1 MNIRLFSPSE
11 AENGQSSRRHQQHRQ
26 GVGDVLRRA
35 AVGDEQIVGGV
46 EGDGRAQQPAGARD
60 LQPRPPPCVCKP
72 AAHDQ
77 AAEDV
82 HGSRAEAPE
91 EDEGEAVRAV
101 LDQIAHIFKGGEGE
115 GYGDGG
121 GLDLLALRLKH
132 QQIEQDYQE
141 GYLEKAV
148 LHELMESEDTL
159 KNIYYEEMLLVI
171 RLTLEKMPERRRLI
185 FELSR
190 FKELSYKEIAE
201 RLNISI
207 RTVEHQVYL
216 VLIELKKVLLF
227 LFFLFSFK

>member
-1 MNIRLFSPSE
+1 M
-11 AENGQSSRRHQQHRQ
+11 
-26 GVGDVLRRA
+26 
-35 AVGDEQIVGGV
+35 
-46 EGDGRAQQPAGARD
+46 
-60 LQPRPPPCVCKP
+60 
-72 AAHDQ
+72 
-77 AAEDV
+77 
-82 HGSRAEAPE
+82 HGTRTEAPKK
-91 EDEGEAVRAV
+91 DERESVGAV
-101 LDQIAHIFKGGEGE
+101 LDEVAHVFKGGEGE
-115 GYGDGG
+115 GNRDGG
-121 GLDLLALRLKH
+121 SLDFIALRIKH

>member
-1 MNIRLFSPSE
+1 MEINVKQIELKFQRFFTENFPKVKNYAQMLLRSE
-11 AENGQSSRRHQQHRQ
+11 I
-26 GVGDVLRRA
+26 D
-35 AVGDEQIVGGV
+35 
-46 EGDGRAQQPAGARD
+46 
-60 LQPRPPPCVCKP
+60 
-72 AAHDQ
+72 
-77 AAEDV
+77 AEDV
-82 HGSRAEAPE
+82 AQDVFYKLWLQPE
-91 EDEGEAVRAV
+91 IW
-101 LDQIAHIFKGGEGE
+101 LDNEKELDNYLFIMTRNIILNIF
-115 GYGDGG
+115 
-121 GLDLLALRLKH
+121 KH
-132 QQIEQDYQE
+132 QQIEQNYQE
-141 GYLEKAV
+141 TYLEKEE

>member
-1 MNIRLFSPSE
+1 MEINVKQIELKFQRFFTENFPKVKNYAQMLLRSE
-11 AENGQSSRRHQQHRQ
+11 I
-26 GVGDVLRRA
+26 D
-35 AVGDEQIVGGV
+35 
-46 EGDGRAQQPAGARD
+46 
-60 LQPRPPPCVCKP
+60 
-72 AAHDQ
+72 
-77 AAEDV
+77 AEDV
-82 HGSRAEAPE
+82 AQDVFYKLWLQPE
-91 EDEGEAVRAV
+91 IW
-101 LDQIAHIFKGGEGE
+101 LDNEKELYNYLFIMTRNIILNIF
-115 GYGDGG
+115 
-121 GLDLLALRLKH
+121 KH